1 VPRRWFGSFKESRHF
16 WLEDSPGQKWR
27 DHEKTN
33 EGTDVF
39 ASRAPECKSGSDP
52 DSQLSRLALM
62 RCDKLRA

>member
-1 VPRRWFGSFKESRHF
+1 VTGRASSLVGPFKESRHF

-39 ASRAPECKSGSDP
+39 AALVNLPVNEKP
-52 DSQLSRLALM
+52 LAQ
-62 RCDKLRA
+62 RRPAAAAA

>member
-1 VPRRWFGSFKESRHF
+1 VTGRASSLVGPFKESRHF

-39 ASRAPECKSGSDP
+39 ASRAPE
-52 DSQLSRLALM
+52 
-62 RCDKLRA
+62 